1 MQGWTVNGNKKIL
14 GGNRNVLYLDCGG
27 GILEL
32 IKLYASNGCTLLL
45 RNYIPMKLI

>member
-1 MQGWTVNGNKKIL
+1 MQEWTADGNQEIS
-14 GGNRNVLYLDCGG
+14 GGDGNVLYLDCGG
-27 GILEL
+27 GVLEL